1 MDGNELSWRERGRL
15 WLRIGLRLVGLI
27 LALLVLRFAAPPV
40 LSLLMPFV
48 LALVAAWLLNP
59 LVRLIQKKLNIPRG
73 PISLILIILIFA
85 LVGGALFGFGY
96 TIVAEVRQL
105 AGSWETIWTDFQQ
118 VLSSVSA
125 FFSDFFKMLPDDL
138 EVQALDLL
146 AQAEEW
152 LYTVI
157 PTILAGAASSAG
169 SFAMNLPGWGLGVIF
184 FIMGWYFITADYPR
198 LRHLCTT
205 RIPDGLRRNLS
216 HLKDT
221 ALGAFG
227 GYVRAQLILSAGVFA
242 ILLVGFLIIG
252 QGYALLLALLFSVMD
267 FIPIIGSGTIIV
279 PWAVY
284 NVLVGD
290 FRHAI
295 ELMVVW
301 GFILIFRRVAEPKV
315 VGDQTGLSPILSL
328 ISIFVGMK
336 LAGVAGMI
344 LGPVL
349 CMVVISVV
357 RGGMLSGVAADLRMA
372 GRDISAILRNRPKD
386 PEAEEKP
393 DDTSQ

>member
-27 LALLVLRFAAPPV
+27 LALLILRFVAPPV

-105 AGSWETIWTDFQQ
+105 AGSWETIWADFQQ
-118 VLSSVSA
+118 VLASVSA

-157 PTILAGAASSAG
+157 PTILAGAASRAG

-198 LRHLCTT
+198 LRHLFTT

-267 FIPIIGSGTIIV
+267 FIPIIGSGTIMV

-328 ISIFVGMK
+328 ISIFVGMR

-386 PEAEEKP
+386 PGDGEET
-393 DDTSQ
+393 DGSAQ